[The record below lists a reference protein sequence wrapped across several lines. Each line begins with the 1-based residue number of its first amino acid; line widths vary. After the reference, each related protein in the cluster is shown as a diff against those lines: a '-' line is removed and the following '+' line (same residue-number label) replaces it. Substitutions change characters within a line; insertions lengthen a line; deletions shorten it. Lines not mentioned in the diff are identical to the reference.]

1 MTLSP
6 ATEIVFYQA
15 IEAAYK
21 MQAVGQ
27 IHGLQSEQMSQ
38 ANGEYR
44 RLIDKYYAMNENDQ
58 REQWWDKRCQQEPA
72 GLECKCFD
80 L

>member
-1 MTLSP
+1 MTLSL
-6 ATEIVFYQA
+6 ATEAAFNQA

-21 MQAVGQ
+21 MQKVGQ
-27 IHGLQSEQMSQ
+27 VHGLQSEQMSQ

-44 RLIDKYYAMNENDQ
+44 RLMDKYYALNQNDQ
-58 REQWWDKRCQQEPA
+58 REQWWDQRCQQEPSCQQ
-72 GLECKCFD
+72 CKCFD

>member
-1 MTLSP
+1 MLSL
-6 ATEIVFYQA
+6 ATEAAFNQA

-21 MQAVGQ
+21 MQQ
-27 IHGLQSEQMSQ
+27 IGEIYGLQSEQMSQ

-72 GLECKCFD
+72 CLECKCFD

>member
-1 MTLSP
+1 MLSL
-6 ATEIVFYQA
+6 ATEAAFNQA

-21 MQAVGQ
+21 MQQ
-27 IHGLQSEQMSQ
+27 IGEIYGLQSEQMNR

-44 RLIDKYYAMNENDQ
+44 QLINKYYAMNENDQ

-72 GLECKCFD
+72 CLECKCFD

>member
-1 MTLSP
+1 MLSP
-6 ATEIVFYQA
+6 ATETAFNQA

-21 MQAVGQ
+21 MQQ
-27 IHGLQSEQMSQ
+27 IGEIYGLQSEQMDR

-44 RLIDKYYAMNENDQ
+44 QLINKYYAMNENDQ

-72 GLECKCFD
+72 CLECKCFD

>member
-1 MTLSP
+1 MTLSLE
-6 ATEIVFYQA
+6 TEMAFNQA

-21 MQAVGQ
+21 MQEVGQ
-27 IHGLQSEQMSQ
+27 TYGLESEQMNQ

-44 RLIDKYYAMNENDQ
+44 RLMDQYYALNENDR
-58 REQWWDKRCQQEPA
+58 REQWWDKRCKEQPSCD
-72 GLECKCFD
+72 ECKCFD

>member
-1 MTLSP
+1 MLSL
-6 ATEIVFYQA
+6 ATEAAFNQA

-21 MQAVGQ
+21 MQQ
-27 IHGLQSEQMSQ
+27 IGEIYGLQSEQMNR

-44 RLIDKYYAMNENDQ
+44 QLINKYYTMNENDQ

-72 GLECKCFD
+72 CLECKCFD